1 MKINNKKIV
10 IIGNQW
16 ITQYL
21 INKLIDQK
29 IKPFLIISS
38 AVKNSGQTSGYVNL
52 KNLAKKNNIKY
63 IIAENFQISDEIIE
77 KVKKFSLDLAIVFG
91 WQRLVP
97 QSFIKVLNGN
107 IYGIH
112 GGPHKPP
119 RCKGKAVFNW
129 AIIMGFKRFFLYLFK
144 ITEKA
149 DSGDIVDL
157 VKFDINETD
166 NILSVYEKNCVIS
179 TRLILKNLHRILE
192 KKSKYKKQNNNKS
205 TFSLKRIPE
214 NSGIDWT
221 LTSEKIVNLVRAVSP
236 PYPSAFTF
244 LKGKKIFIYDAQ
256 LFVDNAF
263 YNDKPG
269 VVVDIFNESNH
280 FVVKTKDSNILVTN
294 SSISAKHLKVGFRF
308 LEKSGIQ
315 IPYPK
320 F

>member
-16 ITQYL
+16 ITQYF
-21 INKLIDQK
+21 INKLIDKK

-38 AVKNSGQTSGYVNL
+38 ADNDSKQTSGFVNL

-63 IIAENFQISDEIIE
+63 LIADNFYISDEIVK
-77 KVKKFSLDLAIVFG
+77 KVKKLSLDLAIVFG

-97 QSFIKVLNGN
+97 QNFIKALNGN

-112 GGPHKPP
+112 GGPFKPP

-129 AIIMGFKRFFLYLFK
+129 AIIMGFKKFYLYLFK

-179 TRLILKNLHRILE
+179 TKLILKNLRRILS
-192 KKSKYKKQNNNKS
+192 KKSKYKKQNNNQS
-205 TFSLKRIPE
+205 TFSSKRVSD

-221 LTSEKIVNLVRAVSP
+221 LTSERIINLVRAVSP

-244 LKGKKIFIYDAQ
+244 LGKKKIFIYEAQ
-256 LFVDNAF
+256 LFIDNDF

-269 VVVDIFNESNH
+269 VIVDIFPDSNH

-294 SSISAKHLKVGFRF
+294 SSISSQYLKVGSRF
-308 LEKSGIQ
+308 LERSGVQ

>member
-129 AIIMGFKRFFLYLFK
+129 AIIMGFKNFF
-144 ITEKA
+144 
-149 DSGDIVDL
+149 
-157 VKFDINETD
+157 
-166 NILSVYEKNCVIS
+166 
-179 TRLILKNLHRILE
+179 
-192 KKSKYKKQNNNKS
+192 
-205 TFSLKRIPE
+205 
-214 NSGIDWT
+214 
-221 LTSEKIVNLVRAVSP
+221 
-236 PYPSAFTF
+236 
-244 LKGKKIFIYDAQ
+244 IF
-256 LFVDNAF
+256 V
-263 YNDKPG
+263 
-269 VVVDIFNESNH
+269 
-280 FVVKTKDSNILVTN
+280 
-294 SSISAKHLKVGFRF
+294 
-308 LEKSGIQ
+308 
-315 IPYPK
+315 
-320 F
+320 